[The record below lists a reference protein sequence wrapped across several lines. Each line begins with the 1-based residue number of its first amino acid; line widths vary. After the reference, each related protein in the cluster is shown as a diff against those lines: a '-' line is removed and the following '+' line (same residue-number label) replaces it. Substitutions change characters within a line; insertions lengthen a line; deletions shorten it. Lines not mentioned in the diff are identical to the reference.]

1 MRFGASFHRLFTA
14 AVSTRFADA
23 SRTTA
28 FALLVA
34 SLSADPRVISAV
46 TAASFLPWLLFGL
59 PVGVLVDRYDK
70 RRAFFIADFS
80 RCLIAVGL
88 TVAVFTGHI
97 TVIAVLA
104 CAFALTTLQTV
115 SDSCF
120 YSLLPAT
127 VSKESLGQANARL
140 NMAQSGLGQF
150 AGAPAGSA
158 LYTWHPYIPFLGNVL
173 CFLTAAAAVRGL
185 PKGLPSAAAE
195 NEPTGPATAKGPA
208 GPAEQGAATQPSS
221 LLGDLRTGLRWIA
234 STPLI
239 RALACT
245 VGLMNLTA
253 GLYLGILP
261 FYALH
266 TLKMPAATYGL
277 LSGLTAAAMLGG
289 NFAAGKWMAR
299 VRPAVLCRWAVLL
312 QIVGFIGLATAP
324 SYQAALPWVLLDGFT
339 AGLWNVPG
347 MTLLMEHAP
356 EAIRGR
362 VMSAYNTLAVS
373 AVPLGTVLAGLLA
386 RGAGNRAPIVA
397 GTVCLA
403 FAAAVLIWTL
413 RGAAGPD
420 AHTGST
426 DSTGS
431 TDGTDGT
438 GSADEAASPV
448 EP

>member
-1 MRFGASFHRLFTA
+1 MKAAASTAPASLASPGLGASFHRLLTA

-28 FALLVA
+28 FALLAA
-34 SLSADPRVISAV
+34 SLSTDPRVISAV
-46 TAASFLPWLLFGL
+46 TAAAFLPWLLFGL

-70 RRAFFIADFS
+70 RRAFFAADFT
-80 RCLIAVGL
+80 RCLIAIGL
-88 TVAVFTGHI
+88 TVAVLTGHI
-97 TVIAVLA
+97 TVVAVLV

-120 YSLLPAT
+120 HSLLPAV

-158 LYTWHPYIPFLGNVL
+158 LYTWHPYVPFLGNVL

-185 PKGLPSAAAE
+185 PKTLPPSEAE
-195 NEPTGPATAKGPA
+195 TVCEPAPEGQSPKA
-208 GPAEQGAATQPSS
+208 SS
-221 LLGDLRTGLRWIA
+221 LLGDLKTGLHWIA

-239 RALACT
+239 RALAST
-245 VGLMNLTA
+245 VGMMNLAA

-261 FYALH
+261 LYALH
-266 TLKMPAATYGL
+266 TLHMPAATYGL

-289 NFAAGKWMAR
+289 NFAAGKLISA
-299 VRPAVLCRWAVLL
+299 VRPAVICRWAVLI
-312 QIVGFIGLATAP
+312 QIVGFVGLATAP
-324 SYQAALPWVLLDGFT
+324 SYEAALPWVVLDGFT

-356 EAIRGR
+356 AEIRGR

-386 RGAGNRAPIVA
+386 HWSGNRTPIVA
-397 GTVCLA
+397 GTVCLV
-403 FAAAVLIWTL
+403 FAAGLFIWTL
-413 RGAAGPD
+413 RRAD
-420 AHTGST
+420 
-426 DSTGS
+426 DST
-431 TDGTDGT
+431 
-438 GSADEAASPV
+438 ADAEENSPLV
-448 EP
+448 ES